1 MKVRVDTDLCTG
13 CGVCV
18 DTCPEVYEL
27 RDDISVVLVVEVPA
41 EHADAARDAADA
53 CPTEAITVEED

>member
-1 MKVRVDTDLCTG
+1 MKVRVDPDLCTG

-18 DTCPEVYEL
+18 DTCPEVFEL
-27 RDDISVVLVVEVPA
+27 RDDISVVLVDVVPE

-53 CPTEAITVEED
+53 CPTEAITVDED

>member
-1 MKVRVDTDLCTG
+1 MKVRVDPDLCTG

-18 DTCPEVYEL
+18 DTCPEVFEL
-27 RDDISVVLVVEVPA
+27 RDDISVVLVDEVPE

-53 CPTEAITVEED
+53 CPTEAITVDED